1 MDWGEFDKNIIGKK
15 MIVLLAVTGAVYFF
29 LQYLTPL
36 LAPVLLAM
44 LFVTIFGPM
53 MKRMNRKLHFP
64 RPLSAIVLLILAT
77 LLLAVLLW
85 VLSSWVLGS
94 LPVIGGECDRV
105 ELIAGADFCYSL
117 ADGESLTLSLG
128 PRGFVYAPVCAGE
141 EAGEAYV
148 LLGEK
153 VVGKI
158 PLYYGAPVERQTEEK
173 KSLWERIGG
182 LLP

>member
-1 MDWGEFDKNIIGKK
+1 M
-15 MIVLLAVTGAVYFF
+15 
-29 LQYLTPL
+29 
-36 LAPVLLAM
+36 
-44 LFVTIFGPM
+44 
-53 MKRMNRKLHFP
+53 
-64 RPLSAIVLLILAT
+64 RP
-77 LLLAVLLW
+77 
-85 VLSSWVLGS
+85 G
-94 LPVIGGECDRV
+94 
-105 ELIAGADFCYSL
+105 GAD
-117 ADGESLTLSLG
+117 
-128 PRGFVYAPVCAGE
+128 RGGGFLLFSGGRRVPDPVCAGE